1 MNMRPIGNRAL
12 AVLLL
17 VALAS
22 AALAPTAL
30 ADSRARY
37 KRGRPAG
44 HGVVRVVHRG
54 PTFIERHSDAGAL
67 VGFIGGLVAGSI
79 LSSTP
84 PPPPPAYEYYDP
96 YCHRHFVTF
105 EAYDEHLCYHR
116 HPRTIEVIEVH
127 SGRCVDTLDRRDG
140 RWYSRDDRDRDEHPR
155 YEDWGE

>member
-1 MNMRPIGNRAL
+1 MNTRPIGNRAL
-12 AVLLL
+12 TVLLL

-22 AALAPTAL
+22 AALAPAAL
-30 ADSRARY
+30 ADGRARY

-67 VGFIGGLVAGSI
+67 VGFIGGLVVGSI
-79 LSSTP
+79 LSSTPPP

-96 YCHRHFVTF
+96 YCHRHFVTV
-105 EAYDEHLCYHR
+105 EAYDEHLCTHR

-127 SGRCVDTLDRRDG
+127 SGRCVDTLD
-140 RWYSRDDRDRDEHPR
+140 WRDDRWCGRDDHAGYEERDE
-155 YEDWGE
+155 